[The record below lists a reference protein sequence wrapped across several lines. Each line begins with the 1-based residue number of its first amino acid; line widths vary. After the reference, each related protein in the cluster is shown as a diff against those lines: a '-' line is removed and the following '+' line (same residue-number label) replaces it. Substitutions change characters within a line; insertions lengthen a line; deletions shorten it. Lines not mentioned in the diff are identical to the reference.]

1 MKQRTKIVK
10 KTTFGRSYRR
20 YNRETFIRLMSDL
33 DWDNYFEVIDPLG
46 TLCPIKPLTVV
57 DTKPRWLS
65 NALILQMREKDK
77 AFKKAR
83 RTQLQVDWERAKQ
96 IRNELST
103 NINSAKSNFIRTE
116 LENNKNNPRK
126 FWKQINELLPNMKN
140 AEVLELQDMLTSET
154 FSGEKLN
161 DHINNYFANI
171 GQTLAA
177 RCTPGLTYRQI
188 AYGNLLRN
196 FN

>member
-1 MKQRTKIVK
+1 MVK
-10 KTTFGRSYRR
+10 KTSFGRSYRR
-20 YNRETFIRLMSDL
+20 YNRETFIRLMSDQ

-46 TLCPIKPLTVV
+46 TLCPVKPLTVV
-57 DTKPRWLS
+57 DTKLRWLS
-65 NALILQMREKDK
+65 NALILQMREKD
-77 AFKKAR
+77 KAR

-103 NINSAKSNFIRTE
+103 NIKSAKSNFIGTE

-140 AEVLELQDMLTSET
+140 AEVLELQDELTSET

-171 GQTLAA
+171 GQTLA

-188 AYGNLLRN
+188 AYGNLLKN